1 MKLTAKLFGESETRK
16 LLKEF
21 EKATGKGVE
30 RGIDEIAMSSARA
43 LASRVQPY
51 GLTQQKGDKFMKNI
65 AAQVTAAWFMVN
77 LGLIPATSS
86 MRAAHYAARRNGK
99 VKIPSGGFERKG
111 KGRWL
116 GLISET
122 ERDSYIAEQQAKAG
136 RAKAAWVSA
145 GESLGIGQMS
155 GVAQWIR
162 RHVGAYGDNQKLGR
176 MLRAKVQL
184 NNLTPY
190 ISLLQK
196 EREIQSALR
205 IGRKNGLARM
215 KRIIEVSTKKAA
227 KEFARSQRISAR
239 SSALAQRRYE
249 RFQVASKK
257 LHARKFSI

>member
-1 MKLTAKLFGESETRK
+1 MKLTARLIGESETRK

-122 ERDSYIAEQQAKAG
+122 ERDFYIAEQQAKAG

-145 GESLGIGQMS
+145 GESLGVGKMS
-155 GVAQWIR
+155 GVSRWIR
-162 RHVGAYGDNQKLGR
+162 RHVGSFGRSTRAGR
-176 MLRAKVQL
+176 MLRASVDL
-184 NNLTPY
+184 ANDTPY
-190 ISLLQK
+190 LNGVQKDRDLQ
-196 EREIQSALR
+196 
-205 IGRKNGLARM
+205 
-215 KRIIEVSTKKAA
+215 T
-227 KEFARSQRISAR
+227 
-239 SSALAQRRYE
+239 ALAQGRRNGIK
-249 RFQVASKK
+249 RMKTIISKIK
-257 LHARKFSI
+257 VQ